1 MPSSLTEARVAL
13 RRAARL
19 ARIALPTDT
28 RAQFSQ
34 QIRAHIVAEQWWREA
49 STVALYVPVGSEVDL
64 WPLVEI
70 AMASGLRIVIPR
82 IVGDDITADRV
93 MTFDL
98 LRTCEV
104 ADLIIGPHSIPET
117 AVPDPVSSADI
128 SLVLMPATAV
138 DSHGNRL
145 GGGVGYYD
153 RWLTEA
159 RKLSTQPRTIAAIFN
174 AQMVAAPGRIPAE
187 PHDQRVDAV
196 VTETGCTRC
205 A

>member
-1 MPSSLTEARVAL
+1 MSSSLAEARVAL

-28 RAQFSQ
+28 RALFSK
-34 QIRAHIVAEQWWREA
+34 QIRAHIVEGEWWREA
-49 STVALYVPVGSEVDL
+49 STVAIYVPVGSEVDL
-64 WPLVEI
+64 WPLVEM
-70 AMASGLRIVIPR
+70 AMASGRRIVIPR
-82 IVGDDITADRV
+82 IVGDDITADRI

-104 ADLIIGPHSIPET
+104 ADLVIGPHSIPET
-117 AVPDPVSSADI
+117 EVPDPVSSAEI
-128 SLVLMPATAV
+128 SLVLMPATAI
-138 DSHGNRL
+138 DSQGNRL

-159 RKLSTQPRTIAAIFN
+159 RKLASPPRTIATIFN

-196 VTETGCTRC
+196 VTETGCTQC